1 MKEVF
6 SPLLRGSGFS
16 PERKDNRHFLSYVSI
31 VRAKNVPLFAPL
43 VLDGRRLKRARLL
56 FKRTNASTAK
66 CAFSHAPMQVL
77 LISMKKKNFSFA
89 ISAVGSLPALRLA
102 RKGHFP

>member
-1 MKEVF
+1 MKGVF

-31 VRAKNVPLFAPL
+31 VRAKNVPLFAPP
-43 VLDGRRLKRARLL
+43 VLDGRRLKRARL
-56 FKRTNASTAK
+56 FFERINASTAK
-66 CAFSHAPMQVL
+66 CVFSHAPMQVL

-89 ISAVGSLPALRLA
+89 ISAVGSLPVLKPA
-102 RKGHFP
+102 RKGRFL